1 MGNTEPG
8 LGNSNNLENNIY
20 MNNEINF
27 NIKVRCPFRNP
38 NLLNIKKIEKNKKLT
53 FEEEYEKFIKEENIQ
68 KSKKMN
74 FENPENTDTSSID
87 SSLSST
93 EENNLKN
100 TTITIFDW
108 DDTLFFTNFICPVG
122 LNYREIEKF
131 SEKEKNLIK
140 SIENSVK
147 TIMEKAILKGEV
159 FIITNSS
166 TGWVEFCS
174 KKFYPEVFPLLKKI
188 KIISARDLYEEQFP
202 NDQKTWKLLTFV
214 NIKNYFN
221 INKLIN
227 IICIGDAIFE
237 IEASELLA
245 SKFKHYYL
253 KTIKFR
259 ENPGLNELNKQLN
272 LIVRE
277 FDRITSMQKSIK
289 ISVEKVTRKS

>member
-259 ENPGLNELNKQLN
+259 ENPGLNELNKQLS

-289 ISVEKVTRKS
+289 ISVEKVKRTS

>member
-1 MGNTEPG
+1 MGNTQSFV
-8 LGNSNNLENNIY
+8 NISNNLENNVY
-20 MNNEINF
+20 MNSEINF

-38 NLLNIKKIEKNKKLT
+38 NFLNLKKFEKTKKLT

-68 KSKKMN
+68 KSKILN
-74 FENPENTDTSSID
+74 IENPENTDTSSID
-87 SSLSST
+87 SSLSD
-93 EENNLKN
+93 ENNLKN

-108 DDTLFFTNFICPVG
+108 DDTLFFTNFICPEG

-140 SIENSVK
+140 SIENCVK
-147 TIMEKAILKGEV
+147 IIMEKAILNGEV

-166 TGWVEFCS
+166 SGWVEFCS
-174 KKFYPEVFPLLKKI
+174 KKFYPEVYPLLKKI
-188 KIISARDLYEEQFP
+188 KIISARDLYEEQYP

-221 INKLIN
+221 VNKLIN

-259 ENPGLNELNKQLN
+259 ENPGLKELNKQLS

-277 FDRITSMQKSIK
+277 FDRIASMQKSIK
-289 ISVEKVTRKS
+289 ISVEKVKRTS

>member
-1 MGNTEPG
+1 MGNTQSFV
-8 LGNSNNLENNIY
+8 NISNNLENNVY
-20 MNNEINF
+20 MNSEINF

-38 NLLNIKKIEKNKKLT
+38 NFLNLKKFEKSKKLT

-68 KSKKMN
+68 KSKILN
-74 FENPENTDTSSID
+74 IENIENTDTSSVD
-87 SSLSST
+87 SVLSADD
-93 EENNLKN
+93 NNLKN

-108 DDTLFFTNFICPVG
+108 DDTLFFTNFICPEG

-140 SIENSVK
+140 SIENCVK

-166 TGWVEFCS
+166 SGWVEFCS

-188 KIISARDLYEEQFP
+188 KIISARDLYEDQYP

-221 INKLIN
+221 VNKLIN

-259 ENPGLNELNKQLN
+259 ENPGLSELNKQLS

-289 ISVEKVTRKS
+289 ISVEKVKRNS

>member
-68 KSKKMN
+68 KSKKMH

-259 ENPGLNELNKQLN
+259 ENPGLNELNKQLS

-289 ISVEKVTRKS
+289 ISVEKVARKS

>member
-1 MGNTEPG
+1 MGNTQSFV
-8 LGNSNNLENNIY
+8 NISNNLENNVY
-20 MNNEINF
+20 MNSEINF

-38 NLLNIKKIEKNKKLT
+38 NFLNLKKFEKTKKLT

-68 KSKKMN
+68 KSKILN
-74 FENPENTDTSSID
+74 IENPENTDTSSID
-87 SSLSST
+87 SSLSD
-93 EENNLKN
+93 ENNLKN

-108 DDTLFFTNFICPVG
+108 DDTLFFTNFICPEG

-140 SIENSVK
+140 SIENCVK
-147 TIMEKAILKGEV
+147 IIMEKAILNGEV

-166 TGWVEFCS
+166 SGWVEFCS
-174 KKFYPEVFPLLKKI
+174 KKFYPEVYPLLKKI
-188 KIISARDLYEEQFP
+188 KIISARDLYEEQYP

-221 INKLIN
+221 VNKLIN

-259 ENPGLNELNKQLN
+259 ENPGLSELNKQLS

-277 FDRITSMQKSIK
+277 FDRIASMQKSIK
-289 ISVEKVTRKS
+289 ISVEKVKRNS

>member
-74 FENPENTDTSSID
+74 FENPENTDTSSFD

-188 KIISARDLYEEQFP
+188 KIISARDLYEDQYP

-221 INKLIN
+221 INNLIN

-259 ENPGLNELNKQLN
+259 ENPGLNELNKQLS

-289 ISVEKVTRKS
+289 ISVEKVKRNS

>member
-259 ENPGLNELNKQLN
+259 ENPGLNELNKQLS

-289 ISVEKVTRKS
+289 ISVEKVARKS